1 MWSLLETFV
10 NMDLARTTEL
20 NIDEALEAFDADPWK
35 NPATPPG
42 EHASS
47 EPLILLNFYG
57 N

>member
-35 NPATPPG
+35 NPVTSPG
-42 EHASS
+42 DHAFR
-47 EPLILLNFYG
+47 EPLILLKHYG
-57 N
+57 S

>member
-20 NIDEALEAFDADPWK
+20 NIDEALEAFDAEPWK

-42 EHASS
+42 EHAFR
-47 EPLILLNFYG
+47 EPQILWILYG